1 MTTPTE
7 TAATPLEPAS
17 PPPTTGAGPSRPRAA
32 GVAALRALAPVFVA
46 LVIGAIVLQVSG
58 INALATYEL
67 MFTNAFGTR
76 EGLAGTLT
84 SATPLLFT
92 GVATAVSF
100 RAGVFSLGAE
110 PGFVLGGLTA
120 AWLAVAVPGPVPVV
134 MLIAMA
140 GAVLAGALF
149 SLPPA
154 LLKIRLGVDE
164 VVSTLMLTFVATG
177 LVGWL
182 VNSFLL
188 APGQANS
195 STRAVP
201 FSLPRLLPPASLNIG
216 FLIALALVAGYWV
229 FLRRTSAGAELHHV
243 GVDARFAAAQ
253 GIGVNR
259 VVLWAMVAT
268 GAIAGLGGAVHAMGV
283 VGKFVVDG
291 FSASYGFTGIAVALL
306 ARRSAW
312 GLVPA
317 AIMFGAFAN
326 AGTTIQ
332 LFDNIPLDI
341 VDVLQGTVMVFA
353 VASLTT
359 HLRRSRRQGAAR

>member
-1 MTTPTE
+1 MTTRTE
-7 TAATPLEPAS
+7 TAPTPLEPAS
-17 PPPTTGAGPSRPRAA
+17 APGTQPSRLRAA
-32 GVAALRALAPVFVA
+32 GVAALRALAPVLVA
-46 LVIGAIVLQVSG
+46 LVIGALVLQLSG
-58 INALATYEL
+58 INALATYRL
-67 MFTNAFGTR
+67 MFSNAFGNVD
-76 EGLAGTLT
+76 GLAGTLT

-92 GVATAVSF
+92 GVATAISF

-110 PGFVLGGLTA
+110 AGFVFGGLTA
-120 AWLAVAVPGPVPVV
+120 AWLAVAMPGPAPVV
-134 MLIAMA
+134 MVVAMA
-140 GAVLAGALF
+140 GAVLAGAVF
-149 SLPPA
+149 SLPA
-154 LLKIRLGVDE
+154 AVLKTRLGVDE

-177 LVGWL
+177 LVGWI
-182 VNSFLL
+182 VNSYLL

-195 STRAVP
+195 ATRAVP

-243 GVDARFAAAQ
+243 GVNGRFAAAQ

-268 GAIAGLGGAVHAMGV
+268 GAIAALGGAVHAMGV
-283 VGKFVVDG
+283 VGRFVVDG
-291 FSASYGFTGIAVALL
+291 FSADYGFTGIAVALL

-317 AIMFGAFAN
+317 AIMFGAFAS

-353 VASLTT
+353 VASFAGLV
-359 HLRRSRRQGAAR
+359 RRRRAAR